1 MRILF
6 TADIHIKLGQKG
18 VPTEWA
24 KNRFNLLWKV
34 LKEKQRESD
43 LFIVGG
49 DVFDKL
55 PNMEELETY
64 FDLVSSCV
72 VETIIIPGNH
82 EATKKNATF
91 LSNLKQVTARLNPLV
106 RIIDNFE
113 TYKDIDFIP
122 YNKLKEWEKNPELF
136 KITGRILVSHF
147 RGEIPP
153 HVKPEIDLKLF
164 QDWNIVL
171 AGDLHSHENS
181 QLNIIYPG
189 SPITTSF
196 HRNFV
201 DTGVV
206 VLDSETLDY
215 TFQKL
220 ELPQLLRKTIIAGD
234 PMPATEYHHTVYEVT
249 GDMSE
254 LANMEDND
262 LLDKKLVK
270 RNTDSALILD
280 SEMSIGEEVKEYLTY
295 ILQLDEKTIEEALK
309 ELQNNIGALS

>member
-136 KITGRILVSHF
+136 KTTGRILVSHF

-164 QDWNIVL
+164 QDWSVVL

-220 ELPQLLRKTIIAGD
+220 ELPQLLRKTISAGD